1 MTTALQMANAECP
14 NLNNGACDGM
24 RLDDKLK
31 FLPGKPRPKCRLAS
45 GERCDHFEGCVMPMA
60 SYMSDPAKSKAYL
73 DAVAEY
79 KFRHH
84 ITGLS
89 RRCPECGGPLPTR
102 KRFCAG
108 CTSKHRRKST
118 RDAMNRIRGLAVSS

>member
-1 MTTALQMANAECP
+1 MTTPLQMANAECP

-24 RLDDKLK
+24 RFDDKLK
-31 FLPGKPRPKCRLAS
+31 FLPGKPQPKCLLAF
-45 GERCDHFEGCVMPMA
+45 GERCDHFEECVMPMA
-60 SYMSDPAKSKAYL
+60 GIVSDPAKSKSYL
-73 DAVAEY
+73 EAVAEY
-79 KFRHH
+79 KFQHH

-89 RRCPECGGPLPTR
+89 RRCPECSGPLPTR